1 MLGSYDGPRPCPYPG
16 YCHIGKGERL
26 SQRERWRKTMTAN
39 DMIMFSNGALTFM
52 YRVGAIAVHNE
63 RLLVEHDAKLGLC
76 FIPGGRV
83 EYGEN
88 AMQALAREVQEEL
101 GEEATIGRL
110 ALVTD
115 NLFELD
121 QRPYQEIALYFLIEF
136 APGSPVLDRDG
147 PFEGNEL
154 GTVFQWIP
162 LEAVEQA
169 NLFPTFLQSRVK
181 AIPPTTE
188 YIVHPNALH

>member
-1 MLGSYDGPRPCPYPG
+1 
-16 YCHIGKGERL
+16 
-26 SQRERWRKTMTAN
+26 MTSSE
-39 DMIMFSNGALTFM
+39 MIMSSNSALTFN

-63 RLLVEHDAKLGLC
+63 RLLVEHDSEHRFC
-76 FIPGGRV
+76 FVPGGRV

-88 AMQALAREVQEEL
+88 AMQALAREVREEL

-121 QRPYQEIALYFLIEF
+121 QRRYQEIALYFLIEF
-136 APGSPVLDRDG
+136 APGATVLERDG
-147 PFEGNEL
+147 PFAGSES
-154 GTVFQWIP
+154 GTSFQWIP
-162 LEAVEQA
+162 LDGLEQA

-188 YIVHPNALH
+188 YIVHPNVLH

>member
-1 MLGSYDGPRPCPYPG
+1 
-16 YCHIGKGERL
+16 
-26 SQRERWRKTMTAN
+26 MTTH
-39 DMIMFSNGALTFM
+39 DMIMSSNNGLTFH

-63 RLLVEHDAKLGLC
+63 RLLVEHDAEHRFC
-76 FIPGGRV
+76 FVPGGRV
-83 EYGEN
+83 EFGEN
-88 AMQALAREVQEEL
+88 AMQALAREVREEL
-101 GEEATIGRL
+101 GEDATIGRL

-121 QRPYQEIALYFLIEF
+121 ERRYQEIALYFLIEF
-136 APGSPVLDRDG
+136 APGATVLERDG
-147 PFEGNEL
+147 SFEGSES

-169 NLFPTFLQSRVK
+169 NLFPTFLQSHVK

-188 YIVHPNALH
+188 YIVHPNVLH

>member
-1 MLGSYDGPRPCPYPG
+1 
-16 YCHIGKGERL
+16 
-26 SQRERWRKTMTAN
+26 
-39 DMIMFSNGALTFM
+39 MIMSSNGALTFN

-63 RLLVEHDAKLGLC
+63 RLLVEQDAERRFC
-76 FIPGGRV
+76 FVPGGRV

-88 AMQALAREVQEEL
+88 AMQALAREVHEEL

-115 NLFELD
+115 NMFELD
-121 QRPYQEIALYFLIEF
+121 GIRYQEIALYFVIEF
-136 APGSPVLDRDG
+136 VPGSTVLDHDG
-147 PFEGNEL
+147 PFEGNEP

-162 LEAVEQA
+162 LDAVEQA
-169 NLFPTFLQSRVK
+169 NLFPTLLQPRIR

-188 YIVHPNALH
+188 YVVHPNVLH

>member
-1 MLGSYDGPRPCPYPG
+1 
-16 YCHIGKGERL
+16 
-26 SQRERWRKTMTAN
+26 
-39 DMIMFSNGALTFM
+39 M
-52 YRVGAIAVHNE
+52 YRVGAITVHNE
-63 RLLVEHDAKLGLC
+63 RLLVEHGSEHRFC
-76 FIPGGRV
+76 FVPGGRV

-88 AMQALAREVQEEL
+88 AMQALAREVREEL
-101 GEEATIGRL
+101 GEDATIGRL

-121 QRPYQEIALYFLIEF
+121 QRQYQEIALYFVIEF
-136 APGSPVLDRDG
+136 APGSPVLDRVG
-147 PFEGNEL
+147 AFEGSES

-162 LEAVEQA
+162 LDAVEQA

-188 YIVHPNALH
+188 YIVHPNVLH

>member
-1 MLGSYDGPRPCPYPG
+1 
-16 YCHIGKGERL
+16 
-26 SQRERWRKTMTAN
+26 
-39 DMIMFSNGALTFM
+39 MIMSSNNGLTFM

-63 RLLVEHDAKLGLC
+63 RLLVEHDAEHRLC
-76 FIPGGRV
+76 FVPGGRV

-88 AMQALAREVQEEL
+88 AMQALAREVREEL

-121 QRPYQEIALYFLIEF
+121 ERRYQEIALYFLIEF
-136 APGSPVLDRDG
+136 APGSTLLDRDG
-147 PFEGNEL
+147 PFEGNEP

-162 LEAVEQA
+162 LDAVEQA
-169 NLFPTFLQSRVK
+169 NLFPTLLQPRVK

-188 YIVHPNALH
+188 YVVHPNVLH